1 MASKYKFSLLSGS
14 DAIGSIN
21 IGGPLEVAG
30 ADTEA
35 EALHLYHSYGGKK
48 TLIRNEDGAQWAD
61 EDFLAYHYGWNTP
74 DEIGTRPTRQ
84 RPRTSG
90 TWSPLSEDQV
100 GDSPRIT
107 IRLSAEV
114 TQWLDE
120 KRGVLTRSDYIR
132 HLIDQDRAAQH

>member
-1 MASKYKFSLLSGS
+1 MSGFGATMQTRCDMFKVAASKVTGRPGRQGDNRREKDMASKYKFSLLSGS

-61 EDFLAYHYGWNTP
+61 E
-74 DEIGTRPTRQ
+74 
-84 RPRTSG
+84 
-90 TWSPLSEDQV
+90 
-100 GDSPRIT
+100 
-107 IRLSAEV
+107 
-114 TQWLDE
+114 
-120 KRGVLTRSDYIR
+120 
-132 HLIDQDRAAQH
+132 